1 VNAMDVLQK
10 TKIVPQTNKA
20 TKQDIEHTVTAADR
34 NDAQKLFFIGR
45 NRLIDVNKWNHLCG
59 SGSINFILTDT
70 DGNRMERTAEKND
83 LIKVDTTTPIEHDS
97 QSEWV
102 QIEDVE
108 DKSDTDGPFE
118 SITLHVSPAPSFD
131 IKGEIISHFH
141 DGEATTC
148 FTLTRKNNV
157 VTATVQGRN
166 KKLTDNNSTDHVA
179 GAFEKISNTDWK
191 NFLNGL
197 IAMEK

>member
-1 VNAMDVLQK
+1 VNAMDVVQK
-10 TKIVPQTNKA
+10 TKIVPQTNNA
-20 TKQDIEHTVTAADR
+20 VKQDIEHTVTAADR

-59 SGSINFILTDT
+59 SGSVNFILTDSL
-70 DGNRMERTAEKND
+70 GNKVERTPEKND
-83 LIKVDTTTPIEHDS
+83 LIKVDATSSQDDS

-102 QIEDVE
+102 YIEDIH

-118 SITLHVSPAPSFD
+118 SIALHVKPAPSPE
-131 IKGEIISHFH
+131 IRGEIISHFQG
-141 DGEATTC
+141 GEATSC
-148 FTLTRKNNV
+148 FTLIRRNNI
-157 VTATVQGRN
+157 VTATVHGRN
-166 KKLTDNNSTDHVA
+166 EKLNSNNSTRHGA
-179 GAFEKISNTDWK
+179 GAFEKISNADWK